1 MRIVIVEDE
10 KKTLH
15 GIVSLCRQMG
25 EEYEVA
31 GWVRNGEEGC
41 RLVHEMSPDVVLT
54 DVRMPLKSGLEM
66 IQQLVGEGCKSKF
79 IILSGFAE
87 FEFAQE
93 AMKLGSVDYLLKPIT
108 RDALRKSLEH
118 VREMLKEDTSRNNLT
133 RLTEEELL
141 TRLMNTEDAF
151 GEEFL
156 RELQQRKGKASCLVA
171 VLRSDTRIR
180 SSDLEEVRQ
189 LISGDREEKDF
200 SFGFSETRRE
210 ICILLWGRGKE
221 VLFRLAMLM
230 EEIRKRTRTRF
241 VCACS
246 SMEELERLPEAIR
259 RTSELC
265 NWNLSLECPD
275 IVQESTVKALS
286 CEKLIYPT
294 YIERRLA
301 EKIYSGKTEDIS
313 TEIQEFTRYL
323 REKTYDYRDIR
334 EAILCLMVS
343 VLYAIRQANYGVYDE
358 INHLNVLDWIKDK
371 VFLSSITQMLLNM
384 VGELER
390 YQKNLQQGSHPLV
403 KKALKLIEN
412 DYKRDITVDEVAGML
427 KITPEY
433 LSTLFTKELGVK
445 FTVYCTQKRVNYAKE
460 LFHTR
465 QNIKAYEVAK
475 ECGYAD
481 VKYFCK
487 VFKKYTGKSPSEYQH
502 SFHV

>member
-15 GIVSLCRQMG
+15 GIVSLCREMG
-25 EEYEVA
+25 EDYEVA
-31 GWVRNGEEGC
+31 GWARNGEEGC
-41 RLVHEMSPDVVLT
+41 RLVQEMSPDVVLT

-66 IQQLVGEGCKSKF
+66 IQQLVEEGCKAKF

-118 VREMLKEDTSRNNLT
+118 VKEMLKEDTSRNNLT

-141 TRLMNTEDAF
+141 NRLMNTEDAF
-151 GEEFL
+151 GEEFF
-156 RELQQRKGKASCLVA
+156 RELRQRKGNTSCMVA
-171 VLRSDTRIR
+171 VIRCDTRIR
-180 SSDLEEVRQ
+180 SSDLEGIRQ
-189 LISGDREEKDF
+189 LICKAKEEGDL
-200 SFGFSETRRE
+200 SFGFSRARRE
-210 ICILLWGRGKE
+210 ICILFWPSGEEAFSCLGR
-221 VLFRLAMLM
+221 LT
-230 EEIRKRTRTRF
+230 EEIREETRMRF

-246 SMEELERLPEAIR
+246 SMGELEDLPGAIR
-259 RTSELC
+259 KTSELC
-265 NWNLSLECPD
+265 NWNLSLECPE
-275 IVQESTVKALS
+275 ILQENVVKELS
-286 CEKLIYPT
+286 CEKLIYPI
-294 YIERRLA
+294 YIERRLS
-301 EKIYSGKTEDIS
+301 EKIYSGRTEDIS
-313 TEIQEFTRYL
+313 MEIQEFTRYL

-334 EAILCLMVS
+334 EAVLCLTVS

-390 YQKNLQQGSHPLV
+390 CQQKLQQGSHPLV
-403 KKALKLIEN
+403 KKALKLIET

-433 LSTLFTKELGVK
+433 LSTLFTKELGIK

-465 QNIKAYEVAK
+465 KNIRAYEVAK
-475 ECGYAD
+475 ECGYGD